1 MDAIATTPSPRNEP
15 VRGYAPG
22 SPERASLTA
31 RLAELAGQRHEL
43 TQTIDGER
51 RLGGGV
57 AVDVVAPH
65 RHAHVLGTFGTAT
78 ADDAK
83 GAVEASLRAAQAW
96 RELPFE
102 ARASVLLRAADLLAG
117 PWR

>member
-1 MDAIATTPSPRNEP
+1 MDSIATTPTPRNEP
-15 VRGYAPG
+15 VHDYAPG
-22 SPERASLTA
+22 STERASLTA

-43 TQTIDGER
+43 TQTIDGEQ
-51 RLGGGV
+51 RLGGGA

-83 GAVEASLRAAQAW
+83 AAT
-96 RELPFE
+96 
-102 ARASVLLRAADLLAG
+102 
-117 PWR
+117 